1 MEMALADETRDAA
14 ERYAASLWRQGGLT
28 RRGSGTEIAIASV
41 EAALNLDDDSLAL
54 LERETVLQG
63 RSTTPSASVN
73 EEQEESAVP
82 ASTAVGP
89 AAAPTALF
97 AAPSMLSRSDSTPG
111 KRKRVGAANGT
122 PAANGGH
129 IETDHGLVDALWQ
142 LSKEQLPEELAYYL
156 DVECEMLR
164 KRYVSDQK
172 GYGRFLRSLHSSNRL
187 AASGTSCIGIERMF
201 HTEEHL
207 AKMDVF
213 LEKVKQLDQRFA
225 DLPILVFERALL
237 WGALRYRA
245 WPDALTKAVVNVA
258 SCSPST

>member
-1 MEMALADETRDAA
+1 M
-14 ERYAASLWRQGGLT
+14 
-28 RRGSGTEIAIASV
+28 
-41 EAALNLDDDSLAL
+41 
-54 LERETVLQG
+54 
-63 RSTTPSASVN
+63 
-73 EEQEESAVP
+73 P

-89 AAAPTALF
+89 AAAPTTLF

-142 LSKEQLPEELAYYL
+142 LSKEQRPEELAYYL

-164 KRYVSDQK
+164 KRYVSDPK
-172 GYGRFLRSLHSSNRL
+172 GYGRFLRLLHSSNRL
-187 AASGTSCIGIERMF
+187 AASGTSSIGIERMF

-225 DLPILVFERALL
+225 DLPIHTDNPDDPDCLELNVHRPISLSGYTVVFKRGKDGLQGKSLAQSCTTLRRALRHQPERD
-237 WGALRYRA
+237 GGVGGTQYDAARA
-245 WPDALTKAVVNVA
+245 WRPRRPLHNPGSASHQAWHVLQAVHPSRLGVA
-258 SCSPST
+258 PP